1 MVRLVAL
8 TTDSLWCQ
16 IADAGL
22 DCFGKGKAVR
32 LGQRGACER
41 CFLVFA
47 CCCRS
52 IFRPNRPQA
61 SLASVLSRITA
72 AFFFPYMQGAGVF
85 FALLFVGHVV
95 AGECDGA
102 SIFFAYR
109 AACFFTGIGLSN
121 QLFLSQQKRPE
132 DDILVDG
139 NFFLFLLC
147 RQMIGV
153 SSGAEPVDRSIMAA
167 RAIDSV
173 QSQRYDLLL
182 HSEAQTHEFLI
193 RKLGGA

>member
-1 MVRLVAL
+1 
-8 TTDSLWCQ
+8 
-16 IADAGL
+16 
-22 DCFGKGKAVR
+22 
-32 LGQRGACER
+32 
-41 CFLVFA
+41 
-47 CCCRS
+47 
-52 IFRPNRPQA
+52 
-61 SLASVLSRITA
+61 
-72 AFFFPYMQGAGVF
+72 MQGAGVF